1 MSHWTATAR
10 LKLGSPQPIRCCPAT
25 VRLPYWVRRAQGTE
39 VPDKWTANSAPGN
52 NKRKPTGKTRKTPAL
67 KLGSWN
73 VRTMTP
79 GLSDDLQDISD
90 ARKTSVINDELA
102 RLQVDIATLQ
112 ETRLPDSGTLR
123 EKDFTFFWQ
132 GKSAD
137 DIREYGVGFAVRN
150 SLLGMIEPCQQ
161 GTERLLSLRLHTTTG
176 PVNLISVYAPTLGA
190 TGDTKDE
197 FYGQLD
203 SLIDRIPKEEH
214 LILLGDFNAR
224 VGADHD
230 SWPSCLG
237 KFGVGKMNENGQRL
251 LEMCSYHDLSITN
264 SFFQTKPQH
273 KVSWR
278 HPRSKHWHQLDLIIT
293 RRSALKGVLL
303 TRTFH
308 SADCDTDH
316 SLVCCK
322 MRLQPKKI
330 HRSRPE
336 GKPRIDVSKTA
347 YPDKAEEFTRAL
359 SELLDVEPP
368 GSSAKDRWDYIRETV
383 HSTAMRVFG
392 RKQTKNND
400 WFEANSA
407 ILTPAI
413 EERRSAHL
421 EYKRSPSQRN
431 LQEYRSAKSKVQ
443 RLARQCA
450 NDYWLQLCQSIQLSA
465 DTGNIRGIYDGIKKA
480 MGPTKKI
487 TAPLKSATGETIQ
500 DKGKQMERWV
510 EHYSEL
516 YSRQNQV
523 TDDTLDAI
531 ESLPLMAELDEK
543 PTLAELKKA
552 IESLSTGKAPGK
564 DGIPPEIIKCGN
576 SALMEHL
583 HDLLC
588 QCWEEGAVP
597 QDMRD
602 ANIVTLYKNKGDRS
616 DCNNYRGISLLSIVG
631 KVFARVILNRL
642 QKLADRV
649 YPESQCGFRAGRST
663 SDMVFSIRQ
672 LQEKCREQHKPLLLA
687 FIDLTKA
694 FDLVSRD
701 GLFKVLAKIGCPPK
715 LLSMIQSFHDGMKG
729 TVQYD
734 GSTSDAFDIRSGVK
748 QGCVL
753 APTLFGIF
761 FAVLLKHAFGTS
773 TEGVYLH
780 TRSDGRLYNL
790 ARLKAKSKV
799 RQATIRDMLFADDAA
814 LATHTEPEL
823 QCLMDRFAKAC
834 DEFGLTISLK
844 KTNVMAQDA
853 EPPRITIQD
862 YELEV
867 VSQFTYLGSTIT
879 NNLSLD
885 SELNQRIGKA
895 STTLAR
901 LSQRVWNNSMLT
913 MNTKITVYRACVLS
927 TLLYAS
933 ETWTLYAHQEKR
945 LSVFH
950 MRCLRRILGIT
961 WSDRVTNNEV
971 LERAKIPSMVTLLR
985 QRRLRWLGHVCRMDE
1000 GRIPK
1005 DILYAELA
1013 SGKRETGRPHLR
1025 FKDVCKRDMK
1035 ALDIDIS
1042 TWEELAQ
1049 DRSSWRITLNAGLK
1063 AGEVKLRQ
1071 LADAKRAKRKGK
1083 QLQPTAVTAYKCSRC
1098 NRDCHSRVGL
1108 YSHRRRCTTT

>member
-1 MSHWTATAR
+1 
-10 LKLGSPQPIRCCPAT
+10 
-25 VRLPYWVRRAQGTE
+25 
-39 VPDKWTANSAPGN
+39 
-52 NKRKPTGKTRKTPAL
+52 
-67 KLGSWN
+67 
-73 VRTMTP
+73 MTP
-79 GLSDDLQDISD
+79 GLSDDLQAIND
-90 ARKTSVINDELA
+90 ARKTSVINDELV

-112 ETRLPDSGTLR
+112 ETRLADSGTLR

-132 GKSAD
+132 GKSAED
-137 DIREYGVGFAVRN
+137 TREHGVGFAVRN

-161 GTERLLSLRLHTTTG
+161 GTERLLSLRLNTTTG
-176 PVNLISVYAPTLGA
+176 PVNLISVYAPTLSA
-190 TGDTKDE
+190 SKETKDE
-197 FYGQLD
+197 FYDQLD
-203 SLIDRIPKEEH
+203 SLIQRIPKDEQ
-214 LILLGDFNAR
+214 LLLLGDFNAR

-237 KFGVGKMNENGQRL
+237 KFGVGKLNENGQRL
-251 LEMCSYHDLSITN
+251 LEMCSYHDLCITN
-264 SFFQTKPQH
+264 SFFQTKPQQ

-278 HPRSKHWHQLDLIIT
+278 HPRSKHWHQLDLIII
-293 RRSALKGVLL
+293 RRSALRCVLF

-322 MRLQPKKI
+322 IKLQPKKI

-336 GKPRIDVSKTA
+336 GKPRIDVNKTTH
-347 YPDKAEEFTRAL
+347 PDKAADFTQAL
-359 SELLDVEPP
+359 SEVFDSDPP
-368 GSSAKDRWDYIRETV
+368 GGSAHERWDHIRETV
-383 HSTAMRVFG
+383 YSTAMKIFG
-392 RKQTKNND
+392 KKQTNNND
-400 WFEANSA
+400 WFEANSST
-407 ILTPAI
+407 LTPAI

-421 EYKRSPSQRN
+421 EYKRSPSQRT
-431 LQEYRSAKSKVQ
+431 LQVYRSAKSKVQ

-450 NDYWLQLCQSIQLSA
+450 NDYWLQLCQSIQISA
-465 DTGNIRGIYDGIKKA
+465 DTGNIKVMYDGIKKA
-480 MGPTKKI
+480 MGPTKKT

-500 DKGKQMERWV
+500 DKDKQMERWV

-516 YSRQNQV
+516 YSRQNHV
-523 TDDTLDAI
+523 TDEALYAI
-531 ESLPLMAELDEK
+531 ENLPPMEELDEK
-543 PTLAELKKA
+543 PTLAELEKA
-552 IESLSTGKAPGK
+552 IMSLSSGKAPGN
-564 DGIPPEIIKCGN
+564 DGIPPEVIKCGG
-576 SALMEHL
+576 SALLEHL
-583 HDLLC
+583 HNLLC

-602 ANIVTLYKNKGDRS
+602 ANIVTLYKNKGDKS

-631 KVFARVILNRL
+631 KAFAKVVLHRL

-649 YPESQCGFRAGRST
+649 YPESQCGFRSERST
-663 SDMVFSIRQ
+663 IDMVFSIRQ
-672 LQEKCREQHKPLLLA
+672 LQEKCREQHKPLFLA

-701 GLFKVLAKIGCPPK
+701 GLFTVLAKIGCPPR
-715 LLSMIQSFHDGMKG
+715 LLSVIQSFHDDMKG

-734 GSTSDAFDIRSGVK
+734 GSTSDAFNIRSGVK

-780 TRSDGRLYNL
+780 TRSDGRLFNL

-799 RQATIRDMLFADDAA
+799 REVTIRDMLFADDAA
-814 LATHTEPEL
+814 LATHIEAEL
-823 QCLMDRFAKAC
+823 QSLLDRFAKAC
-834 DEFGLTISLK
+834 DGFGLEISLK

-853 EPPRITIQD
+853 EQPRITINNH
-862 YELEV
+862 ELEA

-879 NNLSLD
+879 DNLSLD
-885 SELNQRIGKA
+885 TEINKRIGKA

-913 MNTKITVYRACVLS
+913 LNTKIAVYRACVLS

-933 ETWTLYAHQEKR
+933 ESWTLYASQEKR
-945 LSVFH
+945 LSAFH

-961 WSDRVTNNEV
+961 WSDHVTNNDV
-971 LERAKIPSMVTLLR
+971 LERAKILSMTTLLR
-985 QRRLRWLGHVCRMDE
+985 QRRLRWLGHVRRMDD

-1013 SGKRETGRPHLR
+1013 SGKRTTGRPQLR
-1025 FKDVCKRDMK
+1025 FKDVCKRDLK
-1035 ALDIDIS
+1035 ALDIDTN

-1049 DRSSWRITLNAGLK
+1049 DRSSWRHTVNTGLR
-1063 AGEVKLRQ
+1063 AGEEKLRK
-1071 LADAKRAKRKGK
+1071 LADDKRARRKNR
-1083 QLQPTAVTAYKCSRC
+1083 QLLPAAVSAFKCTKCS
-1098 NRDCHSRVGL
+1098 RDCHSRVGL
-1108 YSHRRRCTTT
+1108 YSHSRRCMSN